1 MSRLTIIVAATKS
14 NGIGQH
20 GGLPWRLPKEMAYFA
35 RVTSTAPEGRKNAVI
50 MGRKTWESIPAN
62 FRPLSKRLNVVISHN
77 EDYELY
83 DFLSIFFRHL
93 IDRATTRTSSNPS
106 TPVHLCSNLTLAVEL
121 ASQADIHRR
130 FIIGG
135 VSLISETL
143 NPISSSPTPCIA
155 DRVLLTRILAPDFPQ
170 CDVFIPDFL
179 GASEEGETE
188 WKQATHDE
196 LVQWTGFDVPAGVQ
210 EEKGVS
216 YEFQMWLRQ

>member
-1 MSRLTIIVAATKS
+1 MSHLTIIVAATKS

-20 GGLPWRLPKEMAYFA
+20 GKLPWRLSKEMAYFA
-35 RVTSTAPEGRKNAVI
+35 RVTSTAPERQKNAVI

-77 EDYELY
+77 KDYEL
-83 DFLSIFFRHL
+83 
-93 IDRATTRTSSNPS
+93 TSSNLS
-106 TPVHLCSNLTLAVEL
+106 APVHLCSNLTSAVEL

-143 NPISSSPTPCIA
+143 NPTSSSPTSCIA

-170 CDVFIPDFL
+170 CDVFMPDFL
-179 GASEEGETE
+179 GASGEGETK

-196 LVQWTGFDVPAGVQ
+196 LVQWTGFDVPVGVQ

>member
-1 MSRLTIIVAATKS
+1 MSHLTIIVAATKS

-20 GGLPWRLPKEMAYFA
+20 GKLPWRLSKEMAYFA

-62 FRPLSKRLNVVISHN
+62 FRPLSKRLNVVITHN
-77 EDYELY
+77 KDYDL
-83 DFLSIFFRHL
+83 
-93 IDRATTRTSSNPS
+93 TSSNLS
-106 TPVHLCSNLTLAVEL
+106 TPVHLCSNLTSAVAL
-121 ASQADIHRR
+121 TSQADIHRR

-135 VSLISETL
+135 VSLFSETL
-143 NPISSSPTPCIA
+143 NPTSSNPTSCIA
-155 DRVLLTRILAPDFPQ
+155 DRVLLTRILTPEFPQ
-170 CDVFIPDFL
+170 CDVHMPDFL
-179 GASEEGETE
+179 GASEEGKTE

-196 LVQWTGFDVPAGVQ
+196 LVEWTGFDMPAGVQ

>member
-1 MSRLTIIVAATKS
+1 MSHLTIIVAATKT

-20 GGLPWRLPKEMAYFA
+20 GKLPWRLSKEMAYFA
-35 RVTSTAPEGRKNAVI
+35 RVTSTAPEERKNAVI

-62 FRPLSKRLNVVISHN
+62 FRPLSKRLNVVISHSK
-77 EDYELY
+77 DYEL
-83 DFLSIFFRHL
+83 
-93 IDRATTRTSSNPS
+93 TPSNPS
-106 TPVHLCSNLTLAVEL
+106 APVHLCSNLTSAVEL
-121 ASQADIHRR
+121 ASQAGIHRR

-135 VSLISETL
+135 VSLFTETL
-143 NPISSSPTPCIA
+143 NPTSSNSMSCIA

-170 CDVFIPDFL
+170 CDVFMPDFL

>member
-1 MSRLTIIVAATKS
+1 MSHLTIIVAATKT

-20 GGLPWRLPKEMAYFA
+20 GKLPWRLSKEMAYFA
-35 RVTSTAPEGRKNAVI
+35 RVTSTAPEERKNAVI

-62 FRPLSKRLNVVISHN
+62 FRPLSKRLNVVISHSN
-77 EDYELY
+77 DYELY
-83 DFLSIFFRHL
+83 DFSLSFLPLF
-93 IDRATTRTSSNPS
+93 DRATIRTPSNPS
-106 TPVHLCSNLTLAVEL
+106 APVHLCSNLTSAVEL
-121 ASQADIHRR
+121 ASQAGIHRR

-135 VSLISETL
+135 VSLFTETL
-143 NPISSSPTPCIA
+143 NPTSSNSMSCIA

-170 CDVFIPDFL
+170 CDVFMPDFL

>member
-1 MSRLTIIVAATKS
+1 MSHLTIIVAATKT

-20 GGLPWRLPKEMAYFA
+20 GKLPWRLSKEMAYFA
-35 RVTSTAPEGRKNAVI
+35 RVTSTAPEERKNAVI

-62 FRPLSKRLNVVISHN
+62 FKPLSKRLNVVISHN
-77 EDYELY
+77 KDYEL
-83 DFLSIFFRHL
+83 
-93 IDRATTRTSSNPS
+93 TPSNPS
-106 TPVHLCSNLTLAVEL
+106 APAHLCSNLTSAVEL
-121 ASQADIHRR
+121 ASQAGIHRR

-135 VSLISETL
+135 VSLFTETL
-143 NPISSSPTPCIA
+143 NPTSSNSMSCIA
-155 DRVLLTRILAPDFPQ
+155 DRVLLTRVLAPDFPQ
-170 CDVFIPDFL
+170 CDVFMPDFL
-179 GASEEGETE
+179 AASEEGETE

>member
-1 MSRLTIIVAATKS
+1 MSHLTIIVAATKT

-20 GGLPWRLPKEMAYFA
+20 GKLPWRLSKEMAYFA
-35 RVTSTAPEGRKNAVI
+35 RVTSTAPEERKNAVI

-62 FRPLSKRLNVVISHN
+62 FRPLSKRLNVVISHSN
-77 EDYELY
+77 DYEL
-83 DFLSIFFRHL
+83 
-93 IDRATTRTSSNPS
+93 TPSNPS
-106 TPVHLCSNLTLAVEL
+106 APVHLCSNLTSAVEL
-121 ASQADIHRR
+121 ASQAGIHRR

-135 VSLISETL
+135 VSLFTETL
-143 NPISSSPTPCIA
+143 NSTSSNSMSCIA

-170 CDVFIPDFL
+170 CDVFMPDFL
-179 GASEEGETE
+179 GASEEGETT

>member
-1 MSRLTIIVAATKS
+1 MSHLTIIVAATTS

-20 GGLPWRLPKEMAYFA
+20 GKLPWRLSKEMAYFA
-35 RVTSTAPEGRKNAVI
+35 RVTSTASEGRKNAVI

-77 EDYELY
+77 KDYEL
-83 DFLSIFFRHL
+83 
-93 IDRATTRTSSNPS
+93 TSSDLS
-106 TPVHLCSNLTLAVEL
+106 APVHLCSNLTSAVEL
-121 ASQADIHRR
+121 ASQTDIHRR

-143 NPISSSPTPCIA
+143 NPTSLNPMSCIA

-170 CDVFIPDFL
+170 CDVFMPDFL
-179 GASEEGETE
+179 GASEEGKAE

-196 LVQWTGFDVPAGVQ
+196 LVQWTGFDVPVGVQ

>member
-20 GGLPWRLPKEMAYFA
+20 GGLPWRLSKEMAYFA
-35 RVTSTAPEGRKNAVI
+35 RVTSTAPEGRRNAVI

-77 EDYELY
+77 EDYEL
-83 DFLSIFFRHL
+83 
-93 IDRATTRTSSNPS
+93 TSSNPS

-170 CDVFIPDFL
+170 CDVFIPDFS

>member
-1 MSRLTIIVAATKS
+1 
-14 NGIGQH
+14 
-20 GGLPWRLPKEMAYFA
+20 MAYFA

-62 FRPLSKRLNVVISHN
+62 FRPLSKRLNVVISRN
-77 EDYELY
+77 KDYEL
-83 DFLSIFFRHL
+83 
-93 IDRATTRTSSNPS
+93 TSSNLS
-106 TPVHLCSNLTLAVEL
+106 APVHLCSNLTSAVEL

-143 NPISSSPTPCIA
+143 NPTPLSPTSCIA

-170 CDVFIPDFL
+170 CDVFMPDFL
-179 GASEEGETE
+179 GANGEGETE

-196 LVQWTGFDVPAGVQ
+196 LAQWTGFDVPAGVQ

>member
-1 MSRLTIIVAATKS
+1 MSHLTIIVAATKS

-20 GGLPWRLPKEMAYFA
+20 GKLPWRLSKEMAYFA

-62 FRPLSKRLNVVISHN
+62 FRPLSKRLNVVISRN
-77 EDYELY
+77 KDYELY
-83 DFLSIFFRHL
+83 DFSLSFPSYV
-93 IDRATTRTSSNPS
+93 DRATIRTSSNLS
-106 TPVHLCSNLTLAVEL
+106 APVHLCSNLTSAVEL

-143 NPISSSPTPCIA
+143 NPTPLSPTSCIA

-170 CDVFIPDFL
+170 CDVFMPDFL
-179 GASEEGETE
+179 GANGEGETE

-196 LVQWTGFDVPAGVQ
+196 LAQWTGFDVPAGVQ